1 MDYILLLKILM
12 EWSVN
17 SKENELLYFIYSN
30 FNIGIPVRFLYKL
43 PDNNIFFS
51 LSSFNSNNDIKNSD
65 DKDLNNLFKL
75 LKKSKY
81 TKLEEW
87 NNSYGYRLL
96 PYTLRI

>member
-17 SKENELLYFIYSN
+17 SEEYQLLYFIYSN

-43 PDNNIFFS
+43 PDNNMFFS
-51 LSSFNSNNDIKNSD
+51 LSSFNSNNDIKNSG
-65 DKDLNNLFKL
+65 DKELNNLFKL

-81 TKLEEW
+81 KKLEEW
-87 NNSYGYRLL
+87 RDSYGYKL
-96 PYTLRI
+96 INN

>member
-1 MDYILLLKILM
+1 M
-12 EWSVN
+12 EWSIS
-17 SKENELLYFIYSN
+17 SKEHQLLYFIYNN

-43 PDNNIFFS
+43 PDNNVFFS
-51 LSSFNSNNDIKNSD
+51 LSSFNSNNSTKNAD

-87 NNSYGYRLL
+87 NDSYGYKM
-96 PYTLRI
+96 IEQ